1 MQNEWLLLVYLLAG
15 CLFIAAIRGLASPQT
30 ARFGNRLGIAG
41 MTIAVTAT
49 LGVLPEHNLIW
60 ILSAM
65 FAGGVIGVISGLKVK
80 ITALPQMI
88 AAFNGLGGLASAL
101 IGLAEVWNGTLYP
114 FQVSVG
120 IVIGSIAFAGSA
132 VAYAKLHGFMQ
143 SDFGVFPLQ
152 NAISAVLLLVLAALW
167 VKYAVSGSLASAY
180 LLALMA
186 MILGVLVTL
195 SVGGADMPIIISV
208 LNACSGWAAAGIG
221 FSLANVGLIITGAL
235 IGASG
240 TILAFVMTKAVNRS
254 LFSMLF
260 GRKIKA
266 DKMSNVTEQKRVHV
280 GNYEDA
286 AFVLENAGK
295 VVIVPGYGMAAA
307 QAQHALHTMAS
318 VLKNKYKVE
327 VKFAV
332 HPVAGRMPGH
342 MNVLLAEANVPYDD
356 VLELDEA
363 NRELSTADVAYIIGA
378 NDITNPAARTDRALP
393 IYGMPVLEVEKAKT
407 VFFVKRSLRAGYSGV
422 DNPLFYA
429 DNTIMLYGDAKTV
442 TEDIVR
448 ALEKN

>member
-1 MQNEWLLLVYLLAG
+1 MRNEWLLLVYLLAG

-41 MTIAVTAT
+41 MAIAVTTT

-120 IVIGSIAFAGSA
+120 IVIGSITFSGSVIAF
-132 VAYAKLHGFMQ
+132 AKLHGVLR
-143 SDFGVFPLQ
+143 SDFGAFSLQ
-152 NAISAVLLLVLAALW
+152 NVLNVVLLFLLTALW
-167 VKYAVSGSLASAY
+167 AKYALSGSVTSAY
-180 LLALMA
+180 LLALTA
-186 MILGVLVTL
+186 MLLGALMTL
-195 SVGGADMPIIISV
+195 PVGGADMPIIISV

-240 TILAFVMTKAVNRS
+240 TILAFIMTKVINRS
-254 LFSMLF
+254 LFAMVF
-260 GRKIKA
+260 GRKTTV
-266 DKMSNVTEQKRVHV
+266 DKTQTLTERKSVHV

-286 AFVLENAGK
+286 AFVLENASK
-295 VVIVPGYGMAAA
+295 VIIIPGYGMAAA
-307 QAQHALHTMAS
+307 QAQHALQTMANI
-318 VLKNKYKVE
+318 LKTRFKVN

-363 NRELSTADVAYIIGA
+363 NHELATADAAYVIGA

-407 VFFVKRSLRAGYSGV
+407 VFFVKRSLGAGYSGV

-429 DNTIMLYGDAKTV
+429 DNTIMLYGDAKKV
-442 TEDIVR
+442 SEDIVR
-448 ALEKN
+448 ALEQN

>member
-41 MTIAVTAT
+41 MAIAVTAT

-60 ILSAM
+60 ILLAI
-65 FAGGVIGVISGLKVK
+65 FIGAVIGIFSGLKVK

-120 IVIGSIAFAGSA
+120 IVIGSVAFAGSI
-132 VAYAKLHGFMQ
+132 VAFAKLHGIMR
-143 SDFGVFPLQ
+143 SDFGVFPLH
-152 NAISAVLLLVLAALW
+152 NAINAVLLLFTMAMWAE
-167 VKYAVSGSLASAY
+167 YAVSGSLVSAY
-180 LLALMA
+180 LLALA
-186 MILGVLVTL
+186 AVLLGAFITL
-195 SVGGADMPIIISV
+195 PVGGADMPIIISV

-254 LFSMLF
+254 LFAIVF
-260 GRKIKA
+260 GRRALTEKTA
-266 DKMSNVTEQKRVHV
+266 AVNEQKSVHV

-295 VVIVPGYGMAAA
+295 VIIIPGYGMAAA
-307 QAQHALHTMAS
+307 QAQHALQAMAN

-363 NRELSTADVAYIIGA
+363 NHEFATADAAYVIGA
-378 NDITNPAARTDRALP
+378 NDITNPAARTDSSLP
-393 IYGMPVLEVEKAKT
+393 IYGMPVLEVEKAGT
-407 VFFVKRSLRAGYSGV
+407 VFFVKRSLNAGYSGV

-429 DNTIMLYGDAKTV
+429 DNTVMLYGDAKKV

-448 ALEKN
+448 ILEQN